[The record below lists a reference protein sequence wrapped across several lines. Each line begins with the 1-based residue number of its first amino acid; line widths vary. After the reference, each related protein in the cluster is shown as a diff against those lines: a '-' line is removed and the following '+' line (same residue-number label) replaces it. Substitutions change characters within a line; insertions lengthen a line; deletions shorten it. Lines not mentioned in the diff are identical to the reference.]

1 MVTRGGIKM
10 GQKTIRFSDLSEKL
24 ITDDGD
30 LVRIVVREHP
40 ELDGQAVEFEAHRE
54 EVQSLLGETLEV
66 TEVELHFP
74 GEDEPQRLVVDTA
87 TFDKL
92 ATARPMAELLI
103 AAAPAKRTASARSAA
118 PRKERIDYG
127 TLEHAGKPH
136 RGAVT
141 DAEKELVREHLDEI
155 NKRLAADDM
164 RTIDPADP
172 DHAQRY
178 GLEPTPDA

>member
-1 MVTRGGIKM
+1 M

-40 ELDGQAVEFEAHRE
+40 ELDGQAVEFEGHRD
-54 EVQSLLGETLEV
+54 EVQSLLAEALQV
-66 TEVELHFP
+66 TEIELYFH
-74 GEDEPQRLVVDTA
+74 GEDEPRRLIVDTA
-87 TFDKL
+87 IFDKL

-103 AAAPAKRTASARSAA
+103 ASAPAKRAPSARSAA
-118 PRKERIDYG
+118 APRRERIDYG

-141 DAEKELVREHLDEI
+141 DAERQLVKEHLAEI
-155 NKRLAADDM
+155 NKRLVADGM
-164 RTIDPADP
+164 RAIDPADQ
-172 DHAQRY
+172 DHAERY
-178 GLEPTPDA
+178 GLKPAADA

>member
-1 MVTRGGIKM
+1 M

-40 ELDGQAVEFEAHRE
+40 ELDGQAVEFDGHRD
-54 EVQSLLGETLEV
+54 EVQSLLGDALQV
-66 TEVELHFP
+66 AEVELYFP
-74 GEDEPQRLVVDTA
+74 GEDEPRRLIVDTA
-87 TFDKL
+87 VFDQL
-92 ATARPMAELLI
+92 ATTRTMPEVLI
-103 AAAPAKRTASARSAA
+103 AAAPAKRTTSARATAA
-118 PRKERIDYG
+118 PRKERVDYG

-141 DAEKELVREHLDEI
+141 DAEKHVVREHLAEV
-155 NKRLAADDM
+155 NKRLAADGM

-172 DHAQRY
+172 DHAERY
-178 GLEPTPDA
+178 GLKAPADTFNA